1 MLRKSLI
8 ALVAGIALPGVIL
21 AQPDATG
28 TAAPSN
34 SHETALFAGGCFWCV
49 ESDFDKIPGVIE
61 TVSGYTGGHKLNPTY
76 EEVSAGGTGH
86 AEAVQVVYD
95 PAKVSYKELVD
106 KFWRTIDPTTP
117 DRQFCDS
124 GSQYRTAIFYANPQQ
139 KIIAEQSKMALEKTK
154 PFKAPLVTEIM
165 QATTFYAA
173 EEYHQNFY
181 KKNPVR
187 YNYYRFSCGRD
198 QRLEQLWGK
207 EQGRATH

>member
-1 MLRKSLI
+1 MLRKLLI
-8 ALVAGIALPGVIL
+8 ALAAGMVLPGVIM
-21 AQPDATG
+21 AQDMTGPAT
-28 TAAPSN
+28 PSN
-34 SHETALFAGGCFWCV
+34 NHETAIFAGGCFWCV

-95 PAKVSYKELVD
+95 PEKVSYKELVD

-154 PFKAPLVTEIM
+154 PFKAPLVTEIT
-165 QATTFYAA
+165 QATVFYAA
-173 EEYHQNFY
+173 EDYHQNFY
-181 KKNPVR
+181 KKNPLR
-187 YNYYRFSCGRD
+187 YNYYRLACGRD

-207 EQGRATH
+207 ERGGAGR